1 MSYTTYRLSEEGINT
16 EKKMPVGMRFSLLQR
31 SFRRKLNEILS
42 EKDLTGVQ
50 FGVLGE
56 LIKLEK
62 RGCQEIKQ
70 RDLEEASHVSH
81 ATMAE
86 IIKRLEKKGFI
97 CCRTSL
103 SDRRQ
108 KLISST
114 EKAHS
119 LGQEIDRINQEVFSW
134 LCRGLSQAQ
143 VEEFLQIMDVM
154 LKNAAEDCGKG
165 CEESFDKNA
174 CKKYKRI

>member
-1 MSYTTYRLSEEGINT
+1 
-16 EKKMPVGMRFSLLQR
+16 MPFGLRFSLLHR
-31 SFRRKLNEILS
+31 SFRRKMNEMLS

-56 LIKLEK
+56 LRRLEK
-62 RGCQEIKQ
+62 RGFQEIKQ
-70 RDLEEASHVSH
+70 RDLEKASHVTH
-81 ATMAE
+81 PTMTE

-97 CCRTSL
+97 CCRASL

-119 LGQEIDRINQEVFSW
+119 LNQEIDRIDKAVFSW

-143 VEEFLQIMDVM
+143 VEDFLQSMDVM
-154 LKNAAEDCGKG
+154 LKNAAESCEKG
-165 CEESFDKNA
+165 CEESYDKNA

>member
-1 MSYTTYRLSEEGINT
+1 
-16 EKKMPVGMRFSLLQR
+16 MRFSLLHR
-31 SFRRKLNEILS
+31 SFHKKLNEMLG

-56 LIKLEK
+56 LIRLEES
-62 RGCQEIKQ
+62 GCQEIKQ
-70 RDLEEASHVSH
+70 RDLENASH
-81 ATMAE
+81 ATHPTMTE

-114 EKAHS
+114 DKARS

-134 LCRGLSQAQ
+134 LCRGLSQEQ
-143 VEEFLQIMDVM
+143 VEEFLRIMDVM
-154 LKNAAEDCGKG
+154 LENAAEGCGKG
-165 CEESFDKNA
+165 CEENDDKNA
-174 CKKYKRI
+174 CEKYQGV